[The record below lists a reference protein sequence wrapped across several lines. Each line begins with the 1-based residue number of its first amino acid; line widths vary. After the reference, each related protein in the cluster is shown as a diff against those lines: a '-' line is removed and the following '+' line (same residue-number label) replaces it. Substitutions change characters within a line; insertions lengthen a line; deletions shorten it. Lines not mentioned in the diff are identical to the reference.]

1 MELQPEFYGS
11 PRQLLNKFAAVIAAL
26 SAAPAIAEPLFV
38 DLAPNLGLSLPYSG
52 GWEHFVGG
60 GVASF
65 DCDQDLFPELFV
77 AGGASD
83 AVLLRNTTNRRAD
96 AVSFAARTPEILS
109 INGVTGAYPF
119 DLDGDR
125 ILDLF
130 VMRVGKNR
138 LLKGGPDCTFSPF
151 ENIGFDGG
159 NRWTTAFSATWEG
172 DNELP
177 TFAVGNYVDR
187 EDPEGPFETCDR
199 NILFRP
205 ADGLYQKN
213 ALEPAHCPLSMLFS
227 DWGRHGRQDLRIS
240 NDRHY
245 YGRTG
250 AEQLWAMEATPRLFG
265 ASDGWEDISI
275 WGMGIASRDISGDG
289 ISEVFLTSMA
299 DQKLQILDESAAG
312 PSFIDATYERGTTA
326 HRPYTGGDGRPSTGW
341 HVDFGD
347 VDNDG
352 LDDVFIA
359 KGNVEQM
366 PDAAMA
372 DPNNLL
378 KQSDDGTFIEHGLS
392 AGIAS
397 MGRSRGGAL
406 VDLNLDGRLDL
417 VVVNRNAPIEI
428 YQNRTPDTGNWL
440 LLDIYQTGANTKAV
454 GAWIEVWNG
463 TKSWHREITVGGG
476 HASGNSALMHFGLG
490 NASDLKIRMTGPGGA
505 LSPWTAISANGIFE
519 INLDGSDLVVQL
531 R

>member
-1 MELQPEFYGS
+1 M
-11 PRQLLNKFAAVIAAL
+11 LNKIAAVIAAL
-26 SAAPAIAEPLFV
+26 SAAPAMAEPLFV
-38 DLAPNLGLSLPYSG
+38 DRAPDLGLLLPYTG
-52 GWEHFVGG
+52 GWEYFVGG

-83 AVLLRNTTNRRAD
+83 AVLLRNTTNMRAE
-96 AVSFAARTPEILS
+96 AVSFTARTPDILRIS
-109 INGVTGAYPF
+109 GVTGAYPF
-119 DLDGDR
+119 DLDGDG

-130 VMRVGKNR
+130 VMRVGQNR
-138 LLKGGPDCTFSPF
+138 LLKGGPDCTFSAF
-151 ENIGFDGG
+151 EHIGFDGG

-199 NILFRP
+199 NYLFRP
-205 ADGLYQKN
+205 LDGRYKK
-213 ALEPAHCPLSMLFS
+213 AVIDPGHCPLSMLFS
-227 DWGRHGRQDLRIS
+227 DWGRRGRQDLRIS

-245 YGRTG
+245 YVRAGG
-250 AEQLWAMEATPRLFG
+250 EQLWAMENSPRLF
-265 ASDGWEDISI
+265 AAADGWADISI

-289 ISEVFLTSMA
+289 IPEVFLTSMA
-299 DQKLQILDESAAG
+299 DQKLQMLDRSALG
-312 PSFIDATYERGTTA
+312 PSFVDATYDRGTTA
-326 HRPYTGGDGRPSTGW
+326 HRPYIGDDGRPSTGW

-366 PDAAMA
+366 PGAAMA

-378 KQSDDGTFIEHGLS
+378 MQSEDGTFVEHGHT

-428 YQNRTPDTGNWL
+428 YQNGTAETGNWL
-440 LLDIYQTGANTKAV
+440 LLDIGQSGTNSNAV
-454 GAWIEVWNG
+454 GAWVEVSDG
-463 TKSWHREITVGGG
+463 LKSWHREIMVGGG
-476 HASGNSALMHFGLG
+476 HASGQAAFVHIGVGSAT
-490 NASDLKIRMTGPGGA
+490 DLKIRMTNPGGSVSTW
-505 LSPWTAISANGIFE
+505 LAIAPNGIYQVM
-519 INLDGSDLVVQL
+519 LDGQKLL
-531 R
+531 LEPL